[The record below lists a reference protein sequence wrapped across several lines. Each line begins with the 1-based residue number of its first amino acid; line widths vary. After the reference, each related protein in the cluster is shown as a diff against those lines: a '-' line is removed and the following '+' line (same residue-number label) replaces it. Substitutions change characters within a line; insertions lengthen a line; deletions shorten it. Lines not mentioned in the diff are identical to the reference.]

1 MALRVTNGLGEIFDS
16 SKGIL
21 ITSNCFYF
29 ISTGQIALT
38 SHSTPV
44 CSLLL
49 EFCRVNSAEFL
60 RGILQGEF
68 LRGLPKIHSKA
79 REAGEAV
86 GMIDFFFF

>member
-49 EFCRVNSAEFL
+49 EFCRVNSAE
-60 RGILQGEF
+60 GTV

-86 GMIDFFFF
+86 GMIDFFFLNLNV